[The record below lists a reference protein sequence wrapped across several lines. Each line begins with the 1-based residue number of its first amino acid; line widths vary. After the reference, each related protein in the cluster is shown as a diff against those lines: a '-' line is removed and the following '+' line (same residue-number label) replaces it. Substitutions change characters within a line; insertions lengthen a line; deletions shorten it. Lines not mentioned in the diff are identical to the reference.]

1 MAEEPLSPGFSDVLR
16 AWPAGSACGMY
27 QNVVGRIIGAG
38 RKVIGVIG
46 LKLSRTV
53 TYALQATLQL
63 AAKTDNGAPVPSSR
77 LAADGGMPERFL
89 LQVLRDLVSHG
100 VLNSTRG
107 VDGGYVLARDPE
119 DISLLELIEAID
131 GPMGVSVS
139 SNGWLPPQVEG
150 KLEKLLGQIT
160 EVSRRELSAL
170 RIASLL
176 PKPRRRR
183 RRG

>member
-27 QNVVGRIIGAG
+27 QNGVGRIIGAG
-38 RKVIGVIG
+38 RKVIG

-63 AAKTDNGAPVPSSR
+63 AKADNGVPVPSSR

-131 GPMGVSVS
+131 GPMGASVS

-150 KLEKLLGQIT
+150 KLEKILGQIT